1 MENKQTEQSKQ
12 AIKEVW
18 NDNFFILFMGLR
30 FPNEQ
35 DESYIREWKSRLMT
49 GNPFVYMDKET
60 QEAYKQA
67 IKEYLK

>member
-12 AIKEVW
+12 AIKKVW

-35 DESYIREWKSRLMT
+35 DESHIREWKSRLMT

-60 QEAYKQA
+60 IQAYKQA
-67 IKEYLK
+67 VKEYTK